1 MVDLSIEASRS
12 YWQRFN
18 DSSVYKVIVLLESV
32 EMGLIE
38 GDQEFEQAIAKLG
51 DTLDTLPENIKDHP
65 QAFVDVISYL
75 KTSRYLRLLQATD
88 EVKPGTASSIIA
100 HAERNMKENSTC
112 GLFIN
117 RNIIFERFR
126 LLSRVLAP
134 ERVKILAE
142 ALEEV

>member
-1 MVDLSIEASRS
+1 MVDLSIEASRG

-32 EMGLIE
+32 EMGLVE
-38 GDQEFEQAIAKLG
+38 GDQDFEQAITNLG
-51 DTLDTLPENIKDHP
+51 DVFDTLPDNIKDHP

-88 EVKPGTASSIIA
+88 EVKPGAASSIIA
-100 HAERNMKENSTC
+100 HAERHMKENPAC

-117 RNIIFERFR
+117 RNVIFERFR
-126 LLSRVLAP
+126 LLARVLAP
-134 ERVKILAE
+134 ERIKIFAE